1 MSSKAEEA
9 ALAAARGITAVPDV
23 EAEDTPSSE
32 ETDETTDEVV
42 EETVE
47 DTSPFEVEVPDDLL
61 MELALEEDEEP
72 EEEEPDEDEDPD
84 DFSAPDPKMAK
95 ALARAQR
102 EASFYKERVVKSSRT
117 KWEDEAKKFF
127 PLAESVLPQIKA
139 ESRRSFLRQAKAAHD
154 TVLPFVR
161 TAVERVNAEKASA
174 IENATAEARA
184 QAEKAWG
191 KPTVEGG
198 PSTPAELDDQ
208 QKRLEKARRTGDFAD
223 TVKTM
228 LFPAKRG
235 E

>member
-23 EAEDTPSSE
+23 EAEETPSSD
-32 ETDETTDEVV
+32 ETEETTDEVV

-61 MELALEEDEEP
+61 MELALEEDEDP
-72 EEEEPDEDEDPD
+72 EEEEPEEEDDD
-84 DFSAPDPKMAK
+84 DFSVPDPKLSK
-95 ALARAQR
+95 ALARAQK
-102 EASFYKERVVKSSRT
+102 EAAFYKERVVKSSRT

-154 TVLPFVR
+154 TVLPFVK
-161 TAVERVNAEKASA
+161 TAVERVNAEKATA

-223 TVKTM
+223 TVRTM